1 MACESY
7 TNKDTATVFT
17 WKPVSEYSEG
27 GAIMVKKPEEGF
39 LGARNILFLGGSFLH
54 KYIHMLSLWNFNSMG
69 MYNFCIF
76 LCIFYF
82 HKILNI
88 IIERCLHFWY

>member
-54 KYIHMLSLWNFNSMG
+54 KYIHMLSL
-69 MYNFCIF
+69 
-76 LCIFYF
+76 
-82 HKILNI
+82 
-88 IIERCLHFWY
+88 